1 MAETILCFT
10 KHHVSDINLRMCD
23 IKFDDIGPSKVIHL
37 YSGKTTLKA
46 IVVIDNIALGPAI
59 GGVRVSPG
67 LNLEEVIRLARTMT
81 LKNSI
86 AGLSHGGGKSGI
98 MVDPKSPE
106 KEHYFRVFARMIKE
120 LEEYIP
126 GPDMG
131 SDEDAMAWIYDEIG
145 RASGLPEEIGGL
157 PLDKLGATGF
167 GLAECA
173 EIACPYA
180 RINLKGSRVAIQ
192 GFGSVGRAA
201 AKFFSERGAIL
212 VAASDTRG
220 AIYSKDGLDVNK
232 LIEIKMNKEAV
243 KYYAGGTSIGIEEL
257 FSVDC
262 DILIPAATPDVIH
275 EDNAY
280 TIKAKL
286 LLQGA
291 NIPATMAAEEILME
305 RGILSVPDFIA
316 NAGGVIMAAM
326 EYEKKTE
333 KEAFEAI
340 SSKIKK
346 NTYLMLEN
354 AKREKILPRIAAE
367 KLAREKVL
375 EAMRYREY

>member
-1 MAETILCFT
+1 
-10 KHHVSDINLRMCD
+10 MCD
-23 IKFDDIGPSKVIHL
+23 IKFDDLGPSKVIHL
-37 YSGKTTLKA
+37 YSKKTPIKA

-59 GGVRVSPG
+59 GGVRVSPSV
-67 LNLEEVIRLARTMT
+67 NLEEVIRLARTMT
-81 LKNSI
+81 LKNAI
-86 AGLSHGGGKSGI
+86 AGLSHGGGKAGI
-98 MVDPKSPE
+98 IADSKGPD

-131 SDEDAMAWIYDEIG
+131 SDEEAMAWIYDEIG
-145 RASGLPEEIGGL
+145 RACGLPEEIGGL

-167 GLAECA
+167 GLSECA
-173 EIACPYA
+173 EVACPYA
-180 RINLKGSRVAIQ
+180 GINLKG
-192 GFGSVGRAA
+192 VGKATAR
-201 AKFFSERGAIL
+201 FLSEKGAIL
-212 VAASDTRG
+212 VAASDTQG
-220 AIYSKDGLDVNK
+220 TIYSKEGLDVNK
-232 LIEIKMNKEAV
+232 LIETKKSKGAV
-243 KYYAGGTSIGIEEL
+243 KYCKEGTCMSIDEL
-257 FSVDC
+257 FSIDC

-286 LLQGA
+286 ILQGA
-291 NIPATMAAEEILME
+291 NIPATMAAEEILMK

-333 KEAFEAI
+333 REAFEAI
-340 SSKIKK
+340 SLKVKK
-346 NTYLMLEN
+346 NTKLILED
-354 AKREKILPRIAAE
+354 AAREKILPRAAAG
-367 KLAREKVL
+367 KLANEKVL

>member
-1 MAETILCFT
+1 
-10 KHHVSDINLRMCD
+10 MCD
-23 IKFDDIGPSKVIHL
+23 IKFDDVGPSKVIHL
-37 YSGKTTLKA
+37 YSKKTSLKA
-46 IVVIDNIALGPAI
+46 IVVIDNVALGPAI
-59 GGVRVSPG
+59 GGVRVYPG
-67 LNLEEVIRLARTMT
+67 VNTEEIIRLARTMT
-81 LKNSI
+81 LKNAI

-98 MVDPKSPE
+98 MADPKSPE

-131 SDEDAMAWIYDEIG
+131 SDEEAMAWIYDEIG
-145 RASGLPEEIGGL
+145 RACGLPEEIGGL

-173 EIACPYA
+173 EVACPYA
-180 RINLKGSRVAIQ
+180 GIKLKGARVAIQ

-201 AKFFSERGAIL
+201 AKFFSKRGAIL

-220 AIYSKDGLDVNK
+220 TIYSKDGLDVNK
-232 LIEIKMNKEAV
+232 LIETKMSKGAV
-243 KYYAGGTSIGIEEL
+243 RYCEEGTCMEVEEL

-262 DILIPAATPDVIH
+262 DILIPAATPDAIH

-286 LLQGA
+286 ILQGA
-291 NIPATMAAEEILME
+291 NIPATKAAEEILMK

-326 EYEKKTE
+326 EYEKRTE

-340 SSKIKK
+340 STKIKK
-346 NTYLMLEN
+346 NTHLMLEN

>member
-1 MAETILCFT
+1 MAKPIRGFT
-10 KHHVSDINLRMCD
+10 KQFFSDINLRMCD
-23 IKFDDIGPSKVIHL
+23 IKFDDIGP
-37 YSGKTTLKA
+37 LKA
-46 IVVIDNIALGPAI
+46 IQLYSKKAALKAVVVIDNIALGPAI
-59 GGVRVSPG
+59 GGVRVSPDV
-67 LNLEEVIRLARTMT
+67 NMEEVIRLARTMT

-98 MVDPKSPE
+98 MADPKSPE
-106 KEHYFRVFARMIKE
+106 KERCFRVFARMIRE

-131 SDEDAMAWIYDEIG
+131 SDEEAMAWIYDEIG
-145 RASGLPEEIGGL
+145 RACGLPEEIGGL

-180 RINLKGSRVAIQ
+180 GIGLKGARVAIQ

-201 AKFFSERGAIL
+201 AKFFSEKGAVL

-220 AIYSKDGLDVNK
+220 TIYSKEGLDVNK
-232 LIEIKMNKEAV
+232 LVETKMSKGAV
-243 KYYAGGTSIGIEEL
+243 KYCEKGTCMETEEL

-262 DILIPAATPDVIH
+262 DILIPAAIPDAIR

-286 LLQGA
+286 ILQGA
-291 NIPATMAAEEILME
+291 NIPATMAAEKTLME

-326 EYEKKTE
+326 EYEKRTE

-340 SSKIKK
+340 STKIKK
-346 NTYLMLEN
+346 NTHLILEDS
-354 AKREKILPRIAAE
+354 KREKILPRIAAE

>member
-1 MAETILCFT
+1 MAKAIRGFT
-10 KHHVSDINLRMCD
+10 KHSFSDINLRMCD

-37 YSGKTTLKA
+37 YSRKTTLKA

-67 LNLEEVIRLARTMT
+67 VNIEEVIRLARTMT
-81 LKNSI
+81 LKNAI

-98 MVDPKSPE
+98 IADPKSPE
-106 KEHYFRVFARMIKE
+106 KERYFRVFARMIKE

-131 SDEDAMAWIYDEIG
+131 SDEEAMAWIYDEIG
-145 RASGLPEEIGGL
+145 RACGLPEEIGGL

-173 EIACPYA
+173 EVACPYA
-180 RINLKGSRVAIQ
+180 GTNLKGARVAIQ

-201 AKFFSERGAIL
+201 AKFFSEKGAIL

-220 AIYSKDGLDVNK
+220 TIYSKEGLDVNK
-232 LIEIKMNKEAV
+232 LIATKMSKGAV
-243 KYYAGGTSIGIEEL
+243 KYCEEGTFMGIEEL

-275 EDNAY
+275 EDNAC

-286 LLQGA
+286 ILQGA
-291 NIPATMAAEEILME
+291 NIPATMAAEGILME

-326 EYEKKTE
+326 EYEKRTE
-333 KEAFEAI
+333 KEAFETI

-346 NTYLMLEN
+346 NTYLMLED
-354 AKREKILPRIAAE
+354 AKREKIPPRIAAE

>member
-1 MAETILCFT
+1 
-10 KHHVSDINLRMCD
+10 MCD

-37 YSGKTTLKA
+37 YSKKTNFKA
-46 IVVIDNIALGPAI
+46 IVVIDNTALGPAV

-67 LNLEEVIRLARTMT
+67 VNIEEVTRLARTMT
-81 LKNSI
+81 LKNAI
-86 AGLSHGGGKSGI
+86 AGLSHGGGKAGI
-98 MVDPKSPE
+98 MADPKSPE
-106 KEHYFRVFARMIKE
+106 KERYFRVFARMIKE

-131 SDEDAMAWIYDEIG
+131 SDEEAMAWIYDETG
-145 RASGLPEEIGGL
+145 RACGLPEEIGGL

-173 EIACPYA
+173 EVACPYA
-180 RINLKGSRVAIQ
+180 GINLKGARVAIQ

-201 AKFFSERGAIL
+201 AKFFSEKGAIL

-220 AIYSKDGLDVNK
+220 TIYSKEGLDVNK
-232 LIEIKMNKEAV
+232 LIETKMSKGTV
-243 KYYAGGTSIGIEEL
+243 KSCEKGTCMGIEEL

-275 EDNAY
+275 EDNAH

-286 LLQGA
+286 ILQGA

-326 EYEKKTE
+326 EYEKRTE
-333 KEAFEAI
+333 KEAFESI
-340 SSKIKK
+340 FSKIRK
-346 NTYLMLEN
+346 NTYLILEN

-367 KLAREKVL
+367 KLAKEKVL